1 MKEELRIFLIRLWPL
16 WFLIIGIPV
25 ISFLIWMILPYKNL
39 EITLIDKTVPNQDYQ
54 EHGSFYWLLDHQKIR
69 KNNGSLYSK
78 DSDYLGFF
86 PSGEAD
92 FGIKKDLSKKSK
104 ADIESLASK
113 SDLVFFA
120 DTYGVYEDDFREDTD
135 YRPSQKIYGGLDLK
149 DIELLTKAKEFK
161 KTVIGE
167 YNVMASPT
175 PTVVRSEFERLMGIK
190 WTGWIARFFD
200 ELDSLQNPDIPKWMR
215 DQYTLQHGEYP
226 LKGPGM
232 IFIEE
237 SGRIEALLHEEDFG
251 NETPMIRTQL
261 MNKAGFKLPE
271 LVPYPDWFD
280 IVLIERDYNVISYFD
295 INPSVSGIQKLR
307 NMGLPRFFPAAI
319 VREIEGAKQYYFSG
333 DFSDFRYQLGSAKFY
348 GLPFFW
354 RGIYLAN
361 NYTDRRGFYW
371 NYYYPLMD
379 QIIEQIKKDKP

>member
-16 WFLIIGIPV
+16 WVLIFGIPLF
-25 ISFLIWMILPYKNL
+25 SFLIWAILPSQNL
-39 EITLIDKTVPNQDYQ
+39 EIILIDKTVPNKDYQ
-54 EHGSFYWLLDHQKIR
+54 EHGSFYWMLDHNKIR
-69 KNNGSLYSK
+69 KSDGNSYLK

-86 PSGEAD
+86 PSGNSD
-92 FGIKKDLSKKSK
+92 FGFSKDLNKKSK
-104 ADIESLASK
+104 VEIENMVSK

-135 YRPSQKIYGGLDLK
+135 YRPSKKVYGGLDIK
-149 DIELLTKAKEFK
+149 DIQLLAKAKELK
-161 KTVIGE
+161 KTVIAE

-175 PTVVRSEFERLMGIK
+175 PTVIRSEFERLMGLK
-190 WTGWIARFFD
+190 WTGWIARYFD

-226 LKGPGM
+226 LRGPGM

-237 SGRIEALLHEEDFG
+237 SGRIEALLYEEDFA

-261 MNKAGFKLPE
+261 MNKGGFKLPE

-280 IVLIERDYNVISYFD
+280 IVLIERDFNVISYFD
-295 INPSVSGIQKLR
+295 INPTVSGIQKLR
-307 NMGLPRFFPAAI
+307 NMGLPRFFPAAV
-319 VREIEGAKQYYFSG
+319 VREVEGAKQYYFSG
-333 DFSDFRYQLGSAKFY
+333 DFSDFRYGLGSAKFY

-361 NYTDRRGFYW
+361 NYNDRRGFYW
-371 NYYYPLMD
+371 NYYYPLM
-379 QIIEQIKKDKP
+379 EQILDEIKSKP